1 MLKKIPLILALL
13 FIAQAANAAELFG
26 LQIRSATL
34 DQFRAA
40 VKQAGANIIQQ
51 ADRNRPYDIFD
62 SKDLLP
68 GSTRLYIG
76 HAASDRQAAAFVEY
90 EFIGLQRKAVLQ
102 MLSRKYGDPSVRNA
116 SYLSDRSYH
125 WEVNG
130 IRVTLWSD
138 WQSYR
143 TRLSYVVPEAMPAL
157 QDIVN
162 GLTVDSSFY

>member
-1 MLKKIPLILALL
+1 MLKKIPLILTL
-13 FIAQAANAAELFG
+13 FFVAQAATAAELFG

-40 VKQAGANIIQQ
+40 AKQAGANIIKES
-51 ADRNRPYDIFD
+51 DKNRPYDIFD
-62 SKDLLP
+62 SKEILP
-68 GSTRLYIG
+68 GSSRLYIG
-76 HAASDRQAAAFVEY
+76 HAGDDRQTAFLEY
-90 EFIGLQRKAVLQ
+90 EFLGLRQIAVLQ

-116 SYLSDRSYH
+116 RYLSDKSYH

-130 IRVTLWSD
+130 IQVTLWSD

-143 TRLSYVVPEAMPAL
+143 TRLSYVVPEVMPAL

-162 GLTVDSSFY
+162 GVTVDSSFY